1 LELHQY
7 SLKEFQHDEAFN
19 HPNRFYRL
27 AFRHLA
33 SKNLIYVDF
42 FGQLSQQRNLLV
54 DPFSIL
60 EHQQT
65 LDF

>member
-7 SLKEFQHDEAFN
+7 SLKELQHDEAFN

-33 SKNLIYVDF
+33 SRNLIYVDF
-42 FGQLSQQRNLLV
+42 FGLLSQQRNLLV
-54 DPFSIL
+54 DPISIV
-60 EHQQT
+60 EHQQYVG
-65 LDF
+65 F